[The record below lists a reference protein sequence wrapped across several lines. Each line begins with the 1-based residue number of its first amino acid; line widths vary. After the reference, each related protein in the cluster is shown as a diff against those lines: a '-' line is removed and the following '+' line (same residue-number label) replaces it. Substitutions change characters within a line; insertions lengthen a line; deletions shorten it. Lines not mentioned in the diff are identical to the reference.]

1 MSHLL
6 LQTKVH
12 LQLHEEDTLAHV
24 EGLLQVVKGVVDVI
38 LDGALLIGQFL
49 QDLSQHQ
56 QGRVDLWQAGSER
69 EKEREGERERG
80 RGRERQRG
88 TERETEREGGREGEG
103 EKDKEG

>member
-1 MSHLL
+1 MSHLV

-56 QGRVDLWQAGSER
+56 KGRVDLWQAG
-69 EKEREGERERG
+69 RERDRKG
-80 RGRERQRG
+80 GGERQRG
-88 TERETEREGGREGEG
+88 IEREKNKEKER
-103 EKDKEG
+103 

>member
-69 EKEREGERERG
+69 EKEREGERERE
-80 RGRERQRG
+80 RETKRDR
-88 TERETEREGGREGEG
+88 ERETEKEGGREGEG